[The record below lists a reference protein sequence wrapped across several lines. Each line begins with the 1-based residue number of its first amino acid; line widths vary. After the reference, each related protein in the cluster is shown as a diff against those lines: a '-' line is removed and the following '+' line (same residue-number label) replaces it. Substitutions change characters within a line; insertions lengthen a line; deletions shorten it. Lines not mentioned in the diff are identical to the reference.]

1 MLEKSLSFDKICVIL
16 KLLSFAQFWDF
27 QLGVDMAT
35 EIQTAQDI
43 WPELASIVFV
53 PRTEN
58 DYQRLSAL
66 RDDLITFIGESE
78 NHPLNSLMEVVGA
91 LIEKYESE
99 QESTERESWYRLSMQ
114 MLARAYGEDEPE
126 YTTDML
132 KWVNPDYE
140 VTSIQQRLH
149 LRGKA
154 RVR

>member
-1 MLEKSLSFDKICVIL
+1 
-16 KLLSFAQFWDF
+16 
-27 QLGVDMAT
+27 MAT

-58 DYQRLSAL
+58 DYQRLSTL
-66 RDDLITFIGESE
+66 RGDLIILIGESE
-78 NHPLNSLMEVVGA
+78 NHPLASLMEVVGA

-99 QESTERESWYRLSMQ
+99 HESTERESWYRLSMQ
-114 MLARAYGEDEPE
+114 MLACAYGEDEPE

-140 VTSIQQRLH
+140 
-149 LRGKA
+149 GK
-154 RVR
+154 